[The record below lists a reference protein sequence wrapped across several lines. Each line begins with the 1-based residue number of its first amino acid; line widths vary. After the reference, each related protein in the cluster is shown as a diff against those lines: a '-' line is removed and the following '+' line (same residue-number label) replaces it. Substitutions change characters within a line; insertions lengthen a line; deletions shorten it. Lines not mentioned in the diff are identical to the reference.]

1 MVCGLDP
8 DVVNVP
14 WEFTYYDGFG
24 GGRYFNTFK
33 RTPFT
38 RFYGDEN
45 KIFEYLNKNDKPEI
59 KHNVN
64 TLFITSNPTGASY
77 LIPKLKLKKFLK
89 SYKNCSIKRQSIIPW
104 ILNLCMDLV
113 GKNFYVL

>member
-33 RTPFT
+33 RNHLPDFMEMKT
-38 RFYGDEN
+38 R
-45 KIFEYLNKNDKPEI
+45 YLNI
-59 KHNVN
+59 
-64 TLFITSNPTGASY
+64 
-77 LIPKLKLKKFLK
+77 
-89 SYKNCSIKRQSIIPW
+89 
-104 ILNLCMDLV
+104 
-113 GKNFYVL
+113 